1 MFQIAIILLTGIG
14 GLASLVVGALYLA
27 QVIRFVWRA
36 QVAPGI
42 VSEIVELEKRPI
54 GSPLYQARVRFT
66 TRDGL
71 EVQFDNR
78 TLTGRLHEVAGQT
91 VTVLYDP
98 ARPAEEAMIRT
109 IWMWLNPLAALAS
122 GAILL
127 AICVA
132 NLAQFGQ

>member
-1 MFQIAIILLTGIG
+1 MLLTGAL
-14 GLASLVVGALYLA
+14 GLVSIVVGALNLA

-36 QVAPGI
+36 QTASGV

-54 GSPLYQARVRFT
+54 GSPLYQARVRFS
-66 TRDGL
+66 TRDGR

-78 TLTGRLHEVAGQT
+78 NLTGKLYEVAGQK

-98 ARPAEEAMIRT
+98 ARPAEAMIRT
-109 IWMWLNPLAALAS
+109 IWMWLNPVVALLS
-122 GAILL
+122 GSILI
-127 AICVA
+127 AICAA

>member
-14 GLASLVVGALYLA
+14 GLASVVVGALHLA
-27 QVIRFVWRA
+27 QVMRFARRA
-36 QVAPGI
+36 QTAAGI

-66 TRDGL
+66 TRDGR
-71 EVQFDNR
+71 EVRFDNR
-78 TLTGRLHEVAGQT
+78 TLTGRLREVAGQK

-98 ARPAEEAMIRT
+98 ARPAEAMIRT

-132 NLAQFGQ
+132 SLTQFGQ